1 MMCNEER
8 RLNLGGSVSTKAAVT
23 HRYSLTEEILNAST
37 HGVGVVLGTI
47 GLVLLVL
54 KTLQTNDTVILAST
68 VVYGVSIVLLF
79 AASTVYHAI
88 PHDRA
93 KQVLRIV
100 DHCAI
105 YLLIAGTYTPY
116 TLLVIGDRFGAVMM
130 AVVWSLAVAGII
142 FKIFFVGRFQIVSL
156 ITYLGMGW
164 LGLLAAFQI
173 ANNLP
178 PTGIALLVG
187 GGIAYSVGTIFF
199 KVKRIPF
206 NHAIWHLFVL
216 AGCFLHFL
224 SVYYFVI
231 PLG

>member
-1 MMCNEER
+1 VNK
-8 RLNLGGSVSTKAAVT
+8 KAVVF
-23 HRYSLTEEILNAST
+23 HRYSLLEEILNAST
-37 HGVGVVLGTI
+37 HGVGAVLGAI
-47 GLVLLVL
+47 GLVLLIV
-54 KTLQTNDTVILAST
+54 KTLQTDSGVILASA

-79 AASTVYHAI
+79 AASTFYHAV
-88 PHDRA
+88 PHAGA
-93 KQVLRIV
+93 KRVLRIV

-116 TLLVIGDRFGAVMM
+116 TLLVIGNRMGAVIM

-142 FKIFFVGRFQIVSL
+142 FKIFFTGRFHAISL

-164 LGLLAAFQI
+164 LALLAAFEI

-199 KVKRIPF
+199 KVKAIPF

-216 AGCFLHFL
+216 AGSILHFL

>member
-1 MMCNEER
+1 MKN
-8 RLNLGGSVSTKAAVT
+8 KAVVF
-23 HRYSLTEEILNAST
+23 HRYSVLEEIFNAST
-37 HGVGVVLGTI
+37 HGVGVVLGAI
-47 GLVLLVL
+47 GLVMLIV
-54 KTLQTNDTVILAST
+54 KTLQTESSVLLASM
-68 VVYGVSIVLLF
+68 VVYGVSIILLF
-79 AASTVYHAI
+79 AASTFYHAI
-88 PHDRA
+88 PHDGA
-93 KQVLRIV
+93 KRVLRIV

-116 TLLVIGDRFGAVMM
+116 TLLVIGDSLGAVIM
-130 AVVWSLAVAGII
+130 AIVWSLAVAGII
-142 FKIFFVGRFQIVSL
+142 FKIFFVGRFQMVSL
-156 ITYLGMGW
+156 FTYLGMGW

-173 ANNLP
+173 ASNLP

-199 KVKRIPF
+199 KVKTIPF

-216 AGCFLHFL
+216 AGCVLHFL

>member
-1 MMCNEER
+1 MKTK
-8 RLNLGGSVSTKAAVT
+8 SVVF
-23 HRYSLTEEILNAST
+23 HRYSVLEEIFNAST
-37 HGVGVVLGTI
+37 HGVGVVLGAI
-47 GLVLLVL
+47 GLVMLIV
-54 KTLQTNDTVILAST
+54 KTLQAQSSVLLASM
-68 VVYGVSIVLLF
+68 VVYGLSIILLF
-79 AASTVYHAI
+79 AASTFYHAI
-88 PHDRA
+88 PHDGA
-93 KQVLRIV
+93 KRVLRIV

-116 TLLVIGDRFGAVMM
+116 TLLVIGDSLGAVIM
-130 AVVWSLAVAGII
+130 AIVWSLAVAGII
-142 FKIFFVGRFQIVSL
+142 FKIFFVGRFQMVSL
-156 ITYLGMGW
+156 FTYLGMGW

-173 ANNLP
+173 ASNLP

-199 KVKRIPF
+199 KIKAIPF

-216 AGCFLHFL
+216 AGCILHFL

>member
-1 MMCNEER
+1 MKQ
-8 RLNLGGSVSTKAAVT
+8 KAVVF
-23 HRYSLTEEILNAST
+23 HRYSVLEEIFNAST
-37 HGVGVVLGTI
+37 HGVGIVLGAI
-47 GLVLLVL
+47 GLVLLIL
-54 KTLQTNDTVILAST
+54 KTLQTDNTVILAGM
-68 VVYGVSIVLLF
+68 VVYGVSIILLF
-79 AASTVYHAI
+79 AASTFYHAI
-88 PHDRA
+88 PHDGA
-93 KQVLRIV
+93 KRVLRIV

-116 TLLVIGDRFGAVMM
+116 TLLVIGDRMGAIIM
-130 AVVWSLAVAGII
+130 AIVWSLAVAGII
-142 FKIFFVGRFQIVSL
+142 FKIFFVGRFQMVSL
-156 ITYLGMGW
+156 LTYLGMGW

-187 GGIAYSVGTIFF
+187 GGLAYSVGTIFF
-199 KVKRIPF
+199 KVKTIPF

-216 AGCFLHFL
+216 AGCILHFL

>member
-1 MMCNEER
+1 MNK
-8 RLNLGGSVSTKAAVT
+8 KAVVF
-23 HRYSLTEEILNAST
+23 HRYSLVEEILNAST
-37 HGVGVVLGTI
+37 HGVGAVLGAI
-47 GLVLLVL
+47 GLVLLTL
-54 KTLQTNDTVILAST
+54 KTLQSDNTVIVVST
-68 VVYGVSIVLLF
+68 IIYGVSIVLLF
-79 AASTVYHAI
+79 AASTFYHAI
-88 PHDRA
+88 PHNRA
-93 KQVLRIV
+93 KYVLRIV

-116 TLLVIGDRFGAVMM
+116 TLLVIGDTLGAVIM

-142 FKIFFVGRFQIVSL
+142 FKIFFVGRFQMISL
-156 ITYLGMGW
+156 FTYLGMGW
-164 LGLLAAFQI
+164 LGLLAAFEI

-199 KVKRIPF
+199 KIKRIPF

-216 AGCFLHFL
+216 AGCILHFL